1 MSDISTFLGI
11 FEGESE
17 STQISEDKPLAAL
30 NNEEEFFLQQMKG
43 LKIKRILPKFTP
55 DGIAYGELAS
65 LLTYYDSDQM
75 RVLLESLAQNGYIKK
90 INYGTVALCPS
101 CYSPVVMIVLSC
113 PRCGSMK
120 ITKKEVIKHRACG
133 YTGYTEDYFDGID
146 CRCPLCGA
154 VYDPAEYHDPDAED
168 DAGFTIAESMYECDG
183 CGSVSGK
190 PSVTY
195 NCIKCKTKFQSK
207 DICFE
212 NPKGYE
218 MIDQDEMASLREAQ
232 QEPVH
237 PGAVEEA
244 IITPDETI
252 DADMEQSESLNEKL
266 LEEEPE
272 QLVFIDEQSFEE
284 PVSLRVPEETQ
295 VEEEPG
301 YEEPE
306 SMRAPEEPV
315 FDEGESEDFQLEY
328 TETSE
333 TQEPGQE
340 PEYLLEEEAIEE
352 PPEPAVEEEKPI
364 QEKKGLFGGLFSK
377 NEKKEKKKPKPVEK
391 KPMRVELEV
400 VQRKETSILLIEE
413 NEETAAKILERLERT
428 RLQSVEVRHAF
439 TGRLGLRELRKEHD
453 AIILDTEIS
462 DIDPKLILL
471 EMVRWKIDTPIIVIC
486 DDEAKL
492 KSYKGYRL
500 SRVEVI
506 DSSEKSLKR
515 VSEIINDVLS

>member
-11 FEGESE
+11 FEDESE
-17 STQISEDKPLAAL
+17 STQVSEDKPLAAL
-30 NNEEEFFLQQMKG
+30 NHEEEFFLQQMKD

-75 RVLLESLAQNGYIKK
+75 RVLLESLAQKGYIKK

-120 ITKKEVIKHRACG
+120 ITKKEVIKHRVCG
-133 YTGYTEDYFDGID
+133 YTGYAEDYFDGIE
-146 CRCPLCGA
+146 CRCPLCGT

-195 NCIKCKTKFQSK
+195 NCIKCKTKFHSK

-218 MIDQDEMASLREAQ
+218 MIDPEKMASMREAR
-232 QEPVH
+232 QEAVH
-237 PGAVEEA
+237 PGAVEEE
-244 IITPDETI
+244 IITPDETTNAKI
-252 DADMEQSESLNEKL
+252 KRLERLEETH

-272 QLVFIDEQSFEE
+272 QPVIEE
-284 PVSLRVPEETQ
+284 PE
-295 VEEEPG
+295 

-306 SMRAPEEPV
+306 SMRVPEEPV
-315 FDEGESEDFQLEY
+315 FEEGEAEDFQLAY

-340 PEYLLEEEAIEE
+340 PEYGLEEEDIET
-352 PPEPAVEEEKPI
+352 PPEPAVEEEGPK

-377 NEKKEKKKPKPVEK
+377 KEKKEKKPKPVEK
-391 KPMRVELEV
+391 KPMRVEREV
-400 VQRKETSILLIEE
+400 VRRKETSILLIEE

-439 TGRLGLRELRKEHD
+439 TGRLGLRELRREHD
-453 AIILDTEIS
+453 AIILDTELS

-486 DDEAKL
+486 GDEAKL
-492 KSYKGYRL
+492 KSYKGLKL
-500 SRVEVI
+500 SRVEFI

-515 VSEIINDVLS
+515 ISAIINDLLS